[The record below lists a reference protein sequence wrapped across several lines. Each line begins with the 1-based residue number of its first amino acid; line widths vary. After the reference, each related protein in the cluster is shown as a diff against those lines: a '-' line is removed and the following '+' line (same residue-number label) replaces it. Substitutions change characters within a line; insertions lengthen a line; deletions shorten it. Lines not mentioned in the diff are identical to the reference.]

1 MNDAEMEAEFRH
13 NFKKKILDN
22 EDVMKK
28 IHKAMK
34 PFFKIPVN
42 SDVVKKA
49 MAAEMAE
56 IFIDEM
62 EKDGPK

>member
-1 MNDAEMEAEFRH
+1 MEEEFRYE
-13 NFKKKILDN
+13 FKKRILDN
-22 EDVMKK
+22 EDVMKR
-28 IHKAMK
+28 IHEAMK
-34 PFFKIPVN
+34 PFFKIPLN

-62 EKDGPK
+62 ENL